1 MSFFLWSLYMDVL
14 EYFPNNIRMCLLKE
28 INSRNY
34 KFLEEIRIRV
44 NRPII
49 LKFNNE
55 IRKLEYIITTEDI
68 LRILEYITENSMYS
82 YQKQICEGYI
92 TLRGGH
98 RVGISGNV
106 VVENDKVININY
118 IYSLNF
124 RISKEIIG
132 VANEISKYIYE
143 NGNVNNTLI
152 ISSPGAGKTTI
163 LRDLIRILSEYKT
176 TGVVDERGE
185 IAAMYKNIPQ
195 NNLGLQVDILNN
207 IPKSIG
213 MKMLIRSMAPEVIC
227 ADEIGTKEDIEAIKY
242 AVTSGVKGIF
252 TAHGDSIESI
262 THNPILRELIN
273 SNLIENIII
282 LNKNDRKNI
291 KYINNI
297 KKNIDFQAK
306 IV

>member
-1 MSFFLWSLYMDVL
+1 MDVL
-14 EYFPNNIRMCLLKE
+14 EYFPYNIREKLIKE
-28 INSRNY
+28 INIRNY
-34 KFLEEIRIRV
+34 KILEEIRIRV

-55 IRKLEYIITTEDI
+55 IKRLDYLITTEDI
-68 LRILEYITENSMYS
+68 LRILEYITENSIYS
-82 YQKQICEGYI
+82 YQKQICEGFI
-92 TLRGGH
+92 TLKGGH

-124 RISKEIIG
+124 RISKEVIG
-132 VANEISKYIYE
+132 VAENVVKKIYN
-143 NGNVNNTLI
+143 NGSIENTLI
-152 ISSPGAGKTTI
+152 ISPPGAGKTTI
-163 LRDLIRILSEYKT
+163 LRDLIRILSKYKT
-176 TGVVDERGE
+176 IGVVDERGE
-185 IAAMYKNIPQ
+185 IAAMYKNVPQ

-207 IPKSIG
+207 VPKSIG
-213 MKMLIRSMAPEVIC
+213 MKMLVRSMAPEIIC

-252 TAHGDSIESI
+252 TAHGETIDNIKQ
-262 THNPILRELIN
+262 NPILKELIE

-282 LNKNDRKNI
+282 LHKNDRKNI

-297 KKNIDFQAK
+297 KKNIDFQAN

>member
-1 MSFFLWSLYMDVL
+1 MDKIDIL
-14 EYFPNNIRMCLLKE
+14 EYFPNNIRRILFKE
-28 INSRNY
+28 INITNY
-34 KFLEEIRIRV
+34 KLLEEIRIRV

-55 IRKLEYIITTEDI
+55 FKKIDYIINTEDI
-68 LRILEYITENSMYS
+68 LRIVEYITENSIYS

-92 TLRGGH
+92 TLNGGH

-106 VVENDKVININY
+106 VVENNKVININY

-132 VANEISKYIYE
+132 IAEKIY
-143 NGNVNNTLI
+143 NVLYKDGNIENTLI
-152 ISSPGAGKTTI
+152 ISPPGAGKTTI
-163 LRDLIRILSEYKT
+163 LRDLVRILSEYKT
-176 TGVVDERGE
+176 VGVVDERGE
-185 IAAMYKNIPQ
+185 ISAMYKNVPQ
-195 NNLGLQVDILNN
+195 NNLGLNVDILSN

-213 MKMLIRSMAPEVIC
+213 MKMLIRSMSPEIIC
-227 ADEIGTKEDIEAIKY
+227 ADEIGTKEDIETIKY
-242 AVTSGVKGIF
+242 AITSGVKGIF
-252 TAHGDSIESI
+252 TAHGDNIENI
-262 THNPILRELIN
+262 RENPILKELIDG
-273 SNLIENIII
+273 NLVENIII
-282 LNKNDRKNI
+282 LHKNDRKNI

>member
-1 MSFFLWSLYMDVL
+1 MDKIDIF
-14 EYFPNNIRMCLLKE
+14 EYFPINIKRILMAN
-28 INSRNY
+28 INKTNY
-34 KFLEEIRIRV
+34 KLLEEIRIRV

-55 IRKLEYIITTEDI
+55 FKKIDYIINTEDI
-68 LRILEYITENSMYS
+68 LRIVEYITENSIYS

-92 TLRGGH
+92 TLKGGH

-106 VVENDKVININY
+106 VFENNRVININY

-132 VANEISKYIYE
+132 VADNIAKVLYN
-143 NGNVNNTLI
+143 NGNIENTLI
-152 ISSPGAGKTTI
+152 ISPPGAGKTTI
-163 LRDLIRILSEYKT
+163 LRDLVRILSEYKT
-176 TGVVDERGE
+176 VGVVDERGE
-185 IAAMYKNIPQ
+185 ISAMYKNIPQ
-195 NNLGLQVDILNN
+195 NNLGLNVDILSD

-213 MKMLIRSMAPEVIC
+213 MKMLIRSMSPEIIC

-242 AVTSGVKGIF
+242 AITSGVRGIF
-252 TAHGDSIESI
+252 TAHGDSIENI
-262 THNPILRELIN
+262 RENPILKELIDG
-273 SNLIENIII
+273 NLVENIII
-282 LNKNDRKNI
+282 LHKNDRKNI

>member
-1 MSFFLWSLYMDVL
+1 MDVL
-14 EYFPNNIRMCLLKE
+14 EYFPNNIRSILMKE
-28 INSRNY
+28 ITINNY
-34 KFLEEIRIRV
+34 KLLEEIRIRV

-49 LKFNNE
+49 LKFNNSFKK
-55 IRKLEYIITTEDI
+55 IEYLISTEDI
-68 LRILEYITENSMYS
+68 LRILEHITENSIYS
-82 YQKQICEGYI
+82 YQKQICEGFI

-98 RVGISGNV
+98 RVGVSGNV
-106 VVENDKVININY
+106 VVENNKVININY

-124 RISKEIIG
+124 RISKQIIG
-132 VANEISKYIYE
+132 VANDIVKKIY
-143 NGNVNNTLI
+143 NDGNIENTLI

-163 LRDLIRILSEYKT
+163 LRDLIRILSEYKII
-176 TGVVDERGE
+176 GVVDERGE

-213 MKMLIRSMAPEVIC
+213 MKMLVRSMAPEIIC
-227 ADEIGTKEDIEAIKY
+227 ADEIGTKEEIEAIKY

-252 TAHGDSIESI
+252 TAHGDSIDNI
-262 THNPILRELIN
+262 KQNPILKELIE

-282 LNKNDRKNI
+282 LHKNDRKNI

>member
-1 MSFFLWSLYMDVL
+1 MDIL
-14 EYFPNNIRMCLLKE
+14 EYFPDNIKLELCKYINENNCKT
-28 INSRNY
+28 
-34 KFLEEIRIRV
+34 LEEIRIRV

-49 LKFNNE
+49 LKFNNYL
-55 IRKLEYIITTEDI
+55 KKADYIIKTEEI
-68 LRILEYITENSMYS
+68 LRIMEYITENSIYS
-82 YQKQICEGYI
+82 YQKQICEGFI
-92 TLRGGH
+92 TLKGGH

-106 VVENDKVININY
+106 IMENEKIININY

-132 VANEISKYIYE
+132 VADEISKYVYE
-143 NGNVNNTLI
+143 NGNIKNTLI
-152 ISSPGAGKTTI
+152 ISPPGAGKTTI
-163 LRDLIRILSEYKT
+163 LRDLIRIISEYKT
-176 TGVVDERGE
+176 VGVVDERGE

-207 IPKSIG
+207 VPKSIG

-252 TAHGDSIESI
+252 TAHGDSLEDMKW
-262 THNPILRELIN
+262 NPILKELIKE
-273 SNLIENIII
+273 NLIEKMII
-282 LNKNDRKNI
+282 LDKNDRKNI

-297 KKNIDFQAK
+297 NKDIDF
-306 IV
+306 

>member
-1 MSFFLWSLYMDVL
+1 MDVL

-28 INSRNY
+28 INIRNY

-49 LKFNNE
+49 LKFNNSLK
-55 IRKLEYIITTEDI
+55 KLEYIITTEDI

-152 ISSPGAGKTTI
+152 ISPPGAGKTTI

-176 TGVVDERGE
+176 IGVVDERGE

-252 TAHGDSIESI
+252 TAHGDSIENI
-262 THNPILRELIN
+262 TQNPVLRELIQ

-282 LNKNDRKNI
+282 LNKNERNKI
-291 KYINNI
+291 EYINNR
-297 KKNIDFQAK
+297 NR
-306 IV
+306 

>member
-1 MSFFLWSLYMDVL
+1 MDKIDIF
-14 EYFPNNIRMCLLKE
+14 EYFPSIIKEELVKE
-28 INSRNY
+28 INFRSY
-34 KFLEEIRIRV
+34 KLLEEIRIRV

-49 LKFNNE
+49 LKFNNG
-55 IRKLEYIITTEDI
+55 IKKIDYIINTEDV
-68 LRILEYITENSMYS
+68 LRIMECITENSIYS

-92 TLRGGH
+92 TLKGGH

-106 VVENDKVININY
+106 VVENEKVININY

-132 VANEISKYIYE
+132 VAEEIVKYIYE
-143 NGNVNNTLI
+143 NGNIKNTLI
-152 ISSPGAGKTTI
+152 ISPPGAGKTTV
-163 LRDLIRILSEYKT
+163 LRDLIRNLSKHKT
-176 TGVVDERGE
+176 IGVVDERGE

-227 ADEIGTKEDIEAIKY
+227 ADEIGTKEDIQAIKY

-252 TAHGDSIESI
+252 TAHGDSIEDI
-262 THNPILRELIN
+262 KHNPILKELIEE
-273 SNLIENIII
+273 NLIDKIII
-282 LNKNDRKNI
+282 LDKNDRKNI
-291 KYINNI
+291 KYINKIN
-297 KKNIDFQAK
+297 KDIDF
-306 IV
+306 

>member
-1 MSFFLWSLYMDVL
+1 MDKIDIL
-14 EYFPNNIRMCLLKE
+14 EYFPNNIRRILFKE
-28 INSRNY
+28 INITNY
-34 KFLEEIRIRV
+34 KLLEEIRIRV

-55 IRKLEYIITTEDI
+55 LKKVDYIISTEDI
-68 LRILEYITENSMYS
+68 LRIVEYITENSIYS

-92 TLRGGH
+92 TLKGGH

-106 VVENDKVININY
+106 VVENNKVININY

-132 VANEISKYIYE
+132 VAENIAKALYN
-143 NGNVNNTLI
+143 NGNIENTLI
-152 ISSPGAGKTTI
+152 ISPPGAGKTTI
-163 LRDLIRILSEYKT
+163 LRDLVRILSDYKT
-176 TGVVDERGE
+176 IGVVDERGE
-185 IAAMYKNIPQ
+185 ISAMYKNIPQ
-195 NNLGLQVDILNN
+195 NNLGVNVDILSN

-213 MKMLIRSMAPEVIC
+213 MKMLIRSMAPEIIC

-242 AVTSGVKGIF
+242 AITSGVKGIF
-252 TAHGDSIESI
+252 TAHGD
-262 THNPILRELIN
+262 N
-273 SNLIENIII
+273 IENIKENPVLKELIDSNLVENIVI
-282 LNKNDRKNI
+282 LHKNDRKNI

>member
-1 MSFFLWSLYMDVL
+1 MDIL

-28 INSRNY
+28 INVKDY
-34 KFLEEIRIRV
+34 KGLEEIRIRV

-49 LKFNNE
+49 LKFNNGLK
-55 IRKLEYIITTEDI
+55 KLEYIITTEDI

-152 ISSPGAGKTTI
+152 ISPPGAGKTTI

-176 TGVVDERGE
+176 IGVVDERGE

-207 IPKSIG
+207 ISKSIG
-213 MKMLIRSMAPEVIC
+213 MKMLIRSMAPEIIC

-252 TAHGDSIESI
+252 TAHGDNVENISK
-262 THNPILRELIN
+262 NPILKELIN
-273 SNLIENIII
+273 SNLIEKIIV
-282 LNKNDRKNI
+282 LNKNERGKI
-291 KYINNI
+291 QYINNKD
-297 KKNIDFQAK
+297 KKR
-306 IV
+306 

>member
-1 MSFFLWSLYMDVL
+1 MDKINVL
-14 EYFPNNIRMCLLKE
+14 EYFPIRIKEILIKE
-28 INSRNY
+28 INYRNF
-34 KFLEEIRIRV
+34 KLLEEIRIRV

-55 IRKLEYIITTEDI
+55 LKKIDYIISTEDI
-68 LRILEYITENSMYS
+68 LRILEYITENSIYS
-82 YQKQICEGYI
+82 YQNQICEGYI
-92 TLRGGH
+92 TLKGGH

-106 VVENDKVININY
+106 VVENNKVININY

-132 VANEISKYIYE
+132 VADNIAKKIYN
-143 NGNVNNTLI
+143 NGNIENTLI
-152 ISSPGAGKTTI
+152 ISPPGAGKTTI

-176 TGVVDERGE
+176 IGVVDERGE

-213 MKMLIRSMAPEVIC
+213 MKMLVRSMAPEIIC
-227 ADEIGTKEDIEAIKY
+227 ADEIGTKDDIEAIKY
-242 AVTSGVKGIF
+242 AVTSCVKGIF
-252 TAHGDSIESI
+252 TAHGDNIENI
-262 THNPILRELIN
+262 KQNPILKELIE

-282 LNKNDRKNI
+282 LHKNDRKNI

-297 KKNIDFQAK
+297 KKNIDFQAN

>member
-1 MSFFLWSLYMDVL
+1 MDVL
-14 EYFPNNIRMCLLKE
+14 EYFPSNIRMCLIKE
-28 INSRNY
+28 INIRNY
-34 KFLEEIRIRV
+34 KLLEEIRIRV

-55 IRKLEYIITTEDI
+55 LKKLDYIITTEDI
-68 LRILEYITENSMYS
+68 LRILEYITENSLYS

-106 VVENDKVININY
+106 IVENDKVININY

-152 ISSPGAGKTTI
+152 ISPPGAGKTTI

-176 TGVVDERGE
+176 IGIVDERGE
-185 IAAMYKNIPQ
+185 VAAMYKNIPQ
-195 NNLGLQVDILNN
+195 NNIGLQVDILNN

-252 TAHGDSIESI
+252 TAHGDSIDNI
-262 THNPILRELIN
+262 TQNPILKELIN

>member
-1 MSFFLWSLYMDVL
+1 MIDVL
-14 EYFPNNIRMCLLKE
+14 EYFPNNIRDILTKE

-34 KFLEEIRIRV
+34 KLLEEIRIRV

-49 LKFNNE
+49 LKFNNFLKK
-55 IRKLEYIITTEDI
+55 IDYIITTEDI
-68 LRILEYITENSMYS
+68 LRILEYITENSIYS

-106 VVENDKVININY
+106 VVENNKVININY

-132 VANEISKYIYE
+132 VSDNIVKKIYN
-143 NGNVNNTLI
+143 NGNIENTLI
-152 ISSPGAGKTTI
+152 ISPPGAGKTTI
-163 LRDLIRILSEYKT
+163 LRDLIRILSQYKT
-176 TGVVDERGE
+176 IGVVDERGE
-185 IAAMYKNIPQ
+185 IGAMYKNVPQ

-213 MKMLIRSMAPEVIC
+213 MKMLVRSMAPEIIC
-227 ADEIGTKEDIEAIKY
+227 ADEIGTKDDIEAIKY

-252 TAHGDSIESI
+252 TAHGDNIENI
-262 THNPILRELIN
+262 KQNPILKELIE

-282 LNKNDRKNI
+282 LHKNDRKNI

-297 KKNIDFQAK
+297 KKNIDFQAN

>member
-1 MSFFLWSLYMDVL
+1 MDVL
-14 EYFPNNIRMCLLKE
+14 EYFPNNIRMDILKE
-28 INSRNY
+28 INIRNY
-34 KFLEEIRIRV
+34 KSLEEIRVRV

-55 IRKLEYIITTEDI
+55 LKKLEYIITTEDI

-152 ISSPGAGKTTI
+152 ISPPGAGKTTI
-163 LRDLIRILSEYKT
+163 LRDLIRILSDYKT
-176 TGVVDERGE
+176 IGVVDERGE

-252 TAHGDSIESI
+252 TAHGDSIENI
-262 THNPILRELIN
+262 AQNPILKELIY
-273 SNLIENIII
+273 SNLIGNIII

-297 KKNIDFQAK
+297 KKNIDK
-306 IV
+306 TNILNI

>member
-1 MSFFLWSLYMDVL
+1 MDKINVL
-14 EYFPNNIRMCLLKE
+14 EYFPIRIKEILIKE
-28 INSRNY
+28 INYRNY
-34 KFLEEIRIRV
+34 KLLEEIRIRV

-55 IRKLEYIITTEDI
+55 LKKIDYIISTEDI
-68 LRILEYITENSMYS
+68 LRILEYITENSIYS
-82 YQKQICEGYI
+82 YQNQICEGYI

-106 VVENDKVININY
+106 VVENNKVININY

-132 VANEISKYIYE
+132 VADNIVKKIYN
-143 NGNVNNTLI
+143 NGNIENTLI
-152 ISSPGAGKTTI
+152 ISPPGAGKTTI

-176 TGVVDERGE
+176 IGVVDERGE

-213 MKMLIRSMAPEVIC
+213 MKMLVRSMAPEIIC
-227 ADEIGTKEDIEAIKY
+227 ADEIGTKDDIEAIKY

-252 TAHGDSIESI
+252 TAHGETIENI
-262 THNPILRELIN
+262 KQNPILKELIE

-282 LNKNDRKNI
+282 LHKNDRKNI

-297 KKNIDFQAK
+297 KKNIDF
-306 IV
+306 

>member
-1 MSFFLWSLYMDVL
+1 MDVL
-14 EYFPNNIRMCLLKE
+14 EYFPNNIKRILIKE
-28 INSRNY
+28 ISICNY
-34 KFLEEIRIRV
+34 KLLEEIRIRM

-49 LKFNNE
+49 LKFNNQLKK
-55 IRKLEYIITTEDI
+55 IDYIITTEDI
-68 LRILEYITENSMYS
+68 LRILEYITENSIYS

-92 TLRGGH
+92 TLKGGH

-106 VVENDKVININY
+106 VVENGKVININY

-132 VANEISKYIYE
+132 VGYDISKRISL
-143 NGNVNNTLI
+143 NGDIENTLI
-152 ISSPGAGKTTI
+152 ISPPGAGKTTI
-163 LRDLIRILSEYKT
+163 LRDLIRILSEYKII
-176 TGVVDERGE
+176 GVVDERGE

-207 IPKSIG
+207 IPKSVGI
-213 MKMLIRSMAPEVIC
+213 KMLIRSMAPEIIC

-252 TAHGDSIESI
+252 TAHGDSIEDI
-262 THNPILRELIN
+262 KQNPILKELITN
-273 SNLIENIII
+273 NLIKNIII
-282 LNKNDRKNI
+282 LDKYDRKNV
-291 KYINNI
+291 KYIKNI
-297 KKNIDFQAK
+297 DKNIDFQAK

>member
-1 MSFFLWSLYMDVL
+1 MDVI
-14 EYFPNNIRMCLLKE
+14 EYFPNNIRGIVENE
-28 INSRNY
+28 ININNY
-34 KFLEEIRIRV
+34 KLLEEIRIRV

-49 LKFNNE
+49 LKFNSFFK
-55 IRKLEYIITTEDI
+55 KLDYIISTEDI
-68 LRILEYITENSMYS
+68 LRIVEYITENSIYS

-92 TLRGGH
+92 TLKGGH

-106 VVENDKVININY
+106 VIEDNKVININY

-132 VANEISKYIYE
+132 VAEEIVKYIYK
-143 NGNVNNTLI
+143 NGTIENTLI
-152 ISSPGAGKTTI
+152 ISPPGAGKTTI

-176 TGVVDERGE
+176 MGVVDERGE

-195 NNLGLQVDILNN
+195 NNLGLNIDILNN

-213 MKMLIRSMAPEVIC
+213 IKMLIRSMSPEIVC

-252 TAHGDSIESI
+252 TAHGDDLENIRK
-262 THNPILRELIN
+262 NPILKELVE
-273 SNLIENIII
+273 SNLVKNIII
-282 LNKNDRKNI
+282 LDKKDRKNI
-291 KYINNI
+291 KYRQL
-297 KKNIDFQAK
+297 KS
-306 IV
+306 

>member
-1 MSFFLWSLYMDVL
+1 MDIL
-14 EYFPNNIRMCLLKE
+14 EYFPDNIKLELCKYINENNYRT
-28 INSRNY
+28 
-34 KFLEEIRIRV
+34 LEEIRIRV

-49 LKFNNE
+49 LKFNNYFK
-55 IRKLEYIITTEDI
+55 IADYIIKTEEI
-68 LRILEYITENSMYS
+68 LRIMEYITENSIYS
-82 YQKQICEGYI
+82 YQKQICEGFI
-92 TLRGGH
+92 TLKGGH

-106 VVENDKVININY
+106 IMENEKIININY

-132 VANEISKYIYE
+132 VADEISKYVYE
-143 NGNVNNTLI
+143 NGNIKNTLI
-152 ISSPGAGKTTI
+152 ISPPGAGKTTI
-163 LRDLIRILSEYKT
+163 LRDLIRIISEYKT
-176 TGVVDERGE
+176 VGVVDERGE

-207 IPKSIG
+207 VPKSIG

-252 TAHGDSIESI
+252 TAHGDSLEDMKW
-262 THNPILRELIN
+262 NPILKELIKE
-273 SNLIENIII
+273 NLIEKMII
-282 LNKNDRKNI
+282 LDKNDRKNI

-297 KKNIDFQAK
+297 NKDIDF
-306 IV
+306 

>member
-1 MSFFLWSLYMDVL
+1 MDVL
-14 EYFPNNIRMCLLKE
+14 EYFPYSIREKLIKE
-28 INSRNY
+28 INISNY
-34 KFLEEIRIRV
+34 KLLEEIRIRV

-49 LKFNNE
+49 LKFNNSLKK
-55 IRKLEYIITTEDI
+55 IDYLISTEDI
-68 LRILEYITENSMYS
+68 LRILEYITENSIYS
-82 YQKQICEGYI
+82 YQKQICEGFI

-106 VVENDKVININY
+106 VVENNKVININY

-132 VANEISKYIYE
+132 VANDIVKKIYNDGKIE
-143 NGNVNNTLI
+143 NTLI
-152 ISSPGAGKTTI
+152 VSPPGAGKTTI
-163 LRDLIRILSEYKT
+163 LRDLIRILSEYKII
-176 TGVVDERGE
+176 GVVDERGE

-213 MKMLIRSMAPEVIC
+213 MKMLIRSMAPEIIC

-252 TAHGDSIESI
+252 TAHGESIENI
-262 THNPILRELIN
+262 KQNPILKELIA

-282 LNKNDRKNI
+282 LHKNDRKNI

>member
-1 MSFFLWSLYMDVL
+1 MDIF
-14 EYFPNNIRMCLLKE
+14 EYFPNHIRLNLMKE

-34 KFLEEIRIRV
+34 KSLEEVRIRV

-49 LKFNNE
+49 LKFNNGLK
-55 IRKLEYIITTEDI
+55 KLDYIITTEDI

-143 NGNVNNTLI
+143 NGKVNNTLI
-152 ISSPGAGKTTI
+152 ISPPGAGKTTI

-176 TGVVDERGE
+176 IGVVDERGE

-252 TAHGDSIESI
+252 TAHGEAIENL
-262 THNPILRELIN
+262 TQNPILRELIQ
-273 SNLIENIII
+273 SNLIENIIV
-282 LNKNDRKNI
+282 LSKNDRKNI